1 MVLHSSE
8 VYIMEFIVLLDNQT
22 TGRLL
27 SHTSPVIGST
37 VTIIT
42 HDDGGCP
49 LEVRGV
55 LTEVLEQ
62 VEPRDRW
69 AAYLGMDEE

>member
-1 MVLHSSE
+1 
-8 VYIMEFIVLLDNQT
+8 MEFIVLLADQT

-27 SHTSPVIGST
+27 SHTAPVIGST

-49 LEVRGV
+49 LEVKGE
-55 LTEVLEQ
+55 LIEVLEE

-69 AAYLGMDEE
+69 SAYLGMDEE